1 MFPKICGN
9 ACLEPLKF
17 KFHNVSLSIS
27 TNVFQL
33 DFNPLQ
39 FSHPWEDR
47 KQTKNGTYDA
57 FRNNCIILPVSCFKP
72 KTSLEQLSRDK
83 KMTLVRF
90 ELGSPASRAYD
101 GLTCITRQTFIWPSV
116 LVAFVNVLKKESDC
130 KSLAI

>member
-83 KMTLVRF
+83 KMTLV
-90 ELGSPASRAYD
+90 
-101 GLTCITRQTFIWPSV
+101 PSDNSSQIPKSDNSSQATIRPI
-116 LVAFVNVLKKESDC
+116 LERRKFVPNIKRCNLS
-130 KSLAI
+130 SI